1 MYLPSIT
8 NNQTKSDLNIISE
21 AFINEISEK
30 GNTINAVEII
40 SKMEY
45 LIKQIKSSN
54 EFVELVRNEIEKYG
68 KGLTTTTG
76 VKIELAEVGTKYD
89 FSQCNDDILCELEF
103 QQSIFEMKIKER
115 KEFLKT
121 IAKEGI
127 DIIAEGGE
135 VKRIFPPS
143 KSSTSSF
150 KTTINK

>member
-8 NNQTKSDLNIISE
+8 NNQTKTDLNIISE
-21 AFINEISEK
+21 AFINDISEN
-30 GNTINAVEII
+30 GNSINAVEII

-54 EFVELVRNEIEKYG
+54 EFIDLIRNEVEKYG
-68 KGLTTTTG
+68 KALTTPTG
-76 VKIELAEVGTKYD
+76 VKIELSEVGTKYD
-89 FSQCNDDILCELEF
+89 FTQCNDDILCELEYQLSF
-103 QQSIFEMKIKER
+103 YEAKVKER

-127 DIIAEGGE
+127 DIISEGGE

-150 KTTINK
+150 KTTISK

>member
-8 NNQTKSDLNIISE
+8 NNQSKTDLNIISE
-21 AFINEISEK
+21 AFINELSEK
-30 GNTINAVEII
+30 GNTIPAVEII

-45 LIKQIKSSN
+45 LIKQIKASN
-54 EFVELVRNEIEKYG
+54 EFIDLVRTEVEKYG
-68 KGLTTTTG
+68 KGLTTITG

-89 FSQCNDDILCELEF
+89 FTRCNDDILCELEY
-103 QQSIFEMKIKER
+103 QLSVYESKVKER

-121 IAKEGI
+121 VSPEGI

-150 KTTINK
+150 KTTISK